1 MSVFIKGNDMNQDQV
16 NELLLQSLEHEK
28 GGIDVYKAAL
38 ECVINEDLRE
48 EWQKYLQETYHHERI
63 LTQLCETMGLDPTQ
77 ETSGRGAMKL
87 VSTAL
92 VWAMRKALV
101 RGTPEAAE
109 LVACECVVLAET
121 KHHLDWELI
130 GRCANQLKGDNAKAL
145 KAAHQEVEDQE
156 DEHLHHATGWCRELW
171 MASLG
176 MKANLPPPEVSHHF
190 TTLVGAVRA
199 GQLNDV
205 LR

>member
-1 MSVFIKGNDMNQDQV
+1 MNQDQV

-28 GGIDVYKAAL
+28 GGIDVYKTAL

-63 LTQLCETMGLDPTQ
+63 LTQLCETMGLDLTQ
-77 ETSGRGAMKL
+77 ETPGRGAMKL

-109 LVACECVVLAET
+109 LVACECVLLAET

-130 GRCANQLKGDNAKAL
+130 GRCANQLKGEKC
-145 KAAHQEVEDQE
+145 QGIEGR
-156 DEHLHHATGWCRELW
+156 TPGSGGSR
-171 MASLG
+171 
-176 MKANLPPPEVSHHF
+176 
-190 TTLVGAVRA
+190 R
-199 GQLNDV
+199 
-205 LR
+205 